1 MAMARRTD
9 DAAVRRELLGAV
21 AQIRSLR
28 GRPLHAELTRTLAEL
43 RGARG
48 STAAGRRARG
58 IAVLGLESTLR
69 GVEAVIAFVENDS
82 GNIAAATRDAKRAD
96 RFLKRGADQLRA
108 AGRVLG
114 TRIGDVDGY

>member
-1 MAMARRTD
+1 
-9 DAAVRRELLGAV
+9 
-21 AQIRSLR
+21 
-28 GRPLHAELTRTLAEL
+28 
-43 RGARG
+43 
-48 STAAGRRARG
+48 
-58 IAVLGLESTLR
+58 LR

-114 TRIGDVDGY
+114 TRIGDVDGYWTEPGSPHATFGICRSGNAVAMFENATATGA